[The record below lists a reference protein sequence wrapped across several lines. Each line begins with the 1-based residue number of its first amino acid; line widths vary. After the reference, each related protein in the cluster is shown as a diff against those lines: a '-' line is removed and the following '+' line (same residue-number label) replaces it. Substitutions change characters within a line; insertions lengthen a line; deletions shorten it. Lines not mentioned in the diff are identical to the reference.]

1 MDIFVKRFSLRL
13 DNLSLVLLRLNNSL
27 YEVIWLICSVSSW
40 DLCFRSVRITAIAM
54 IDTVIK
60 QIIKIKINCILEKE
74 LQLVMLISYIKISVL
89 RNNTSVKNYQ
99 SIVYVIF
106 IVYSIISV
114 QSFFLS
120 RKFWKELL
128 YLRTKLRKN
137 YDTTLTIVVING
149 SNMLY

>member
-1 MDIFVKRFSLRL
+1 MDISVKRFSLRL

-40 DLCFRSVRITAIAM
+40 DLCLRSVRITAIAM

-74 LQLVMLISYIKISVL
+74 LQLVMLISYNKISVL